1 MAEEH
6 WHSKSARVMGAD
18 KILVDWSQ
26 ITKVKVLCHRVY
38 IVYNYDI
45 LFFTSQLTLGYGCLF
60 MVSISLVIQMFVNSK
75 CFDTTKCILHSSV
88 QLTFKLNV
96 LWKFISLY
104 ILLMFRLSSGWAM
117 FSHITI
123 RVGQWQSKF
132 FLFHCLLIL
141 L

>member
-6 WHSKSARVMGAD
+6 WHSKSARVMGVD

-26 ITKVKVLCHRVY
+26 ITEVKVLCHRVY

-45 LFFTSQLTLGYGCLF
+45 LFF
-60 MVSISLVIQMFVNSK
+60 SLVIQMFVNSK
-75 CFDTTKCILHSSV
+75 CFDITKCILHSSV

-96 LWKFISLY
+96 LWKFISL
-104 ILLMFRLSSGWAM
+104 LLMFRLSSGWAM